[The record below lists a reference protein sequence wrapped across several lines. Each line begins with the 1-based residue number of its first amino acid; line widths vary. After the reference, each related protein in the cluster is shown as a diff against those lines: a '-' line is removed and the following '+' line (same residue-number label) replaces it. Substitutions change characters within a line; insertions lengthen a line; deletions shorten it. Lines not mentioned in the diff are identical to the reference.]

1 MREPLKD
8 IYTCCS
14 SVVQSSECW
23 CGLFWLKNLLNLLST
38 VPSLPIPSRAAR
50 VQDVSSKSDIWPTA
64 CSAYSLKCIAGLP
77 YITNVL
83 QCTNIN
89 TPLNICAALYFA
101 HHRRKDA
108 CCDGGVLFLRF
119 WEVDHCIQSWIC
131 CFVFNPWVV
140 TSEHHIALSLS
151 LHYKKSCAM
160 RNANLLVPISIVG
173 VYNPPPFLPQTPDSP
188 SYLHFFEGEL

>member
-1 MREPLKD
+1 M
-8 IYTCCS
+8 
-14 SVVQSSECW
+14 VQSSECW
-23 CGLFWLKNLLNLLST
+23 CGLFWHKNLLNLLSA

-64 CSAYSLKCIAGLP
+64 CSAYSLKCIAGLQ

-173 VYNPPPFLPQTPDSP
+173 VYNPPPLLPQTPDSP